1 MLFCVTWV
9 KCIFFL
15 LSPSSSCVSTGS
27 TWPVRFCYALCVLA
41 KGLFHLWQVRLLSWQ
56 ANPPQNPP
64 LHVGMSEALSR
75 HSLCVWIDRSVCHVG
90 MLRAVCLVGQW
101 KLVTPYCGSRDYP
114 WKEPGCPPL
123 SFLFSNSLTLILL
136 SSSVLP
142 SAWTRAVTFAQ
153 MWGGRRSC
161 PLIMLSAWPQSKGFH
176 FVKPSQLNFIIRW
189 FVQSNITCILFN
201 TILHCVL

>member
-1 MLFCVTWV
+1 MGVSAIYMHINLCFLNSFHVCLVSQNYNLSKGWICSILCV
-9 KCIFFL
+9 FFL

-27 TWPVRFCYALCVLA
+27 IWPVRFCYALCVLA

-56 ANPPQNPP
+56 TNPPQNPP
-64 LHVGMSEALSR
+64 LHVRMSKALSR

-101 KLVTPYCGSRDYP
+101 KLVTPYCGSRAYP

-136 SSSVLP
+136 SSSVLS
-142 SAWTRAVTFAQ
+142 SAWTCAVTLAQ
-153 MWGGRRSC
+153 MWGGES
-161 PLIMLSAWPQSKGFH
+161 PAL
-176 FVKPSQLNFIIRW
+176 
-189 FVQSNITCILFN
+189 
-201 TILHCVL
+201 